1 MVNLPY
7 THACG
12 DPQQIIS
19 SKFSVV
25 RLFVD
30 LLITENNDSPE
41 NNTLQNVLNLYIILE
56 ERDLYYFLI

>member
-25 RLFVD
+25 RLFID
-30 LLITENNDSPE
+30 LCQITENNDSPE
-41 NNTLQNVLNLYIILE
+41 KNIKIFTTKCIESLHHT
-56 ERDLYYFLI
+56 